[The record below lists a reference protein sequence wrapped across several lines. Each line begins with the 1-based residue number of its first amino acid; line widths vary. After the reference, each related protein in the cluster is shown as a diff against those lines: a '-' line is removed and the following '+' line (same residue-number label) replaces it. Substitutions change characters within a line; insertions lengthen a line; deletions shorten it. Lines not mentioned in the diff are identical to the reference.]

1 MTGGFPSQRASNAEN
16 ASIWLCHHGQRWW
29 WFTDFP
35 QFWVHPSTVL
45 IELFVFW
52 GWLLSNLIRWNTI
65 FSHPNRWI
73 FMRLRRQWIWFSHLK
88 HQKLVVSSYF
98 RLIANL
104 HSCQNWP
111 RNYLWGNATI
121 LLFLFYMIKE
131 SRKLPGLLFIQQHL
145 GFKSIP
151 GTFSCRRCQTQA
163 WNAYWPSLKIK
174 SSQFCTKSSSCFLY
188 GCHGNGRYTKWVDD
202 HFPL

>member
-1 MTGGFPSQRASNAEN
+1 
-16 ASIWLCHHGQRWW
+16 
-29 WFTDFP
+29 
-35 QFWVHPSTVL
+35 
-45 IELFVFW
+45 
-52 GWLLSNLIRWNTI
+52 
-65 FSHPNRWI
+65 
-73 FMRLRRQWIWFSHLK
+73 MRLRRQWIWFSHLK

-131 SRKLPGLLFIQQHL
+131 SSKLPGSLFIQQHL
-145 GFKSIP
+145 GFKSIS
-151 GTFSCRRCQTQA
+151 GTFSCRRCQTQT

-174 SSQFCTKSSSCFLY
+174 SSQFCIKSSSCFLY

-202 HFPL
+202 YFPLQFPVKLVLTDVSRGTYILLISMLNKYFQRIKASSIFF